1 MAKCVS
7 EIDNNLKPLDADQPA
22 YSVAEAEASLP
33 YLRHCVREN
42 FRLTPVFTMPLARRV
57 VAPEGVV
64 IAGRH
69 IKQGVSDSPIHV
81 HAEYSLTMTFRPLLR
96 SATMPFTI
104 IQKFGAKTTTYSA
117 PKDGRHRKW
126 RSERDF

>member
-22 YSVAEAEASLP
+22 YSVAEAEASLL
-33 YLRHCVREN
+33 YLRQCVREN

-69 IKQGVSDSPIHV
+69 IKQGVSDSANSCSCSIF
-81 HAEYSLTMTFRPLLR
+81 ADLGL
-96 SATMPFTI
+96 
-104 IQKFGAKTTTYSA
+104 G
-117 PKDGRHRKW
+117 DN
-126 RSERDF
+126 